1 MLDVWYKLYLYSCST
16 GKYSSGSFTNYMYY
30 YCNYLSMLELKLIH
44 VSKRGPN
51 ELGWWCSDSISHQ
64 NQAIY
69 WLCKQATGS
78 ILCLK
83 ICVDHWSAIDGIS
96 KSLHRK
102 WLGHLLWNYFQMNAT
117 RPHWWSVN
125 TLVQVM
131 AWCCQATSHYLSQC
145 WPSSVSP
152 YGVTR
157 PQWRI
162 KKNMEH
168 NIHYRKEL
176 QQSTYIKNQ
185 EWIMTSTIPG
195 CWFMLTS
202 SCQSDFKAKIQC

>member
-16 GKYSSGSFTNYMYY
+16 GKYSSGSFTNYY
-30 YCNYLSMLELKLIH
+30 YCNYLSMLESKLIH

-96 KSLHRK
+96 KSLHRQ

-125 TLVQVM
+125 TGSGNGLVLSGNKPLPEPMLTQFCVTI
-131 AWCCQATSHYLSQC
+131 WCHQATM
-145 WPSSVSP
+145 
-152 YGVTR
+152 
-157 PQWRI
+157 
-162 KKNMEH
+162 KN
-168 NIHYRKEL
+168 
-176 QQSTYIKNQ
+176 
-185 EWIMTSTIPG
+185 
-195 CWFMLTS
+195 
-202 SCQSDFKAKIQC
+202 